1 MRPLARTRDS
11 LDQQIAGHRKWHR
24 FRHISGSDA
33 LRGCETRTTKRHPE
47 CVHVLR
53 AARDSPGR
61 RNGCFRYAPRTLAPH
76 DYSAVFRDR
85 RLAVILL
92 LGFSSG
98 LPLALTGGTLQAWMT
113 VEGVD
118 LATIGIFTLVG
129 IPYTWK
135 FVWAPLM
142 DRFVPPFLGRRRGW
156 LFVTQLVLAALIASM
171 ACSSPKADLAW
182 LALLAVMVAFASASQ
197 DIVFDAYRTDVSSA
211 EQRGLA
217 AAFTVVGYRVAML
230 TSGAAALV
238 LVAGSG
244 FIPALGWQDT
254 YLVMAGLMGIGA
266 AATLWGPEPTSGAP
280 PPRTLDEA
288 VWAPLREF
296 FSRPGA
302 GALLALIVL
311 YKLGDAFAGSLTTAF
326 LLRGVGFPLDDVG
339 YVNKG
344 MGLAATI
351 FGALF
356 GGALMVR
363 LGLYRALLVF
373 GVLQA
378 VSNLGFMALAAA
390 GKSYPMMFFAVGFE
404 NLTGG
409 MGTAA
414 FVALLMALCD
424 RRFTA
429 TQYALLSALASFGR
443 VYVGPAAGYA
453 TDPKYLGL
461 TWTVFFFL
469 TFLVA
474 LPGLAL
480 LWWKRETLRAL

>member
-1 MRPLARTRDS
+1 VQSNT
-11 LDQQIAGHRKWHR
+11 GVVH
-24 FRHISGSDA
+24 GSS
-33 LRGCETRTTKRHPE
+33 
-47 CVHVLR
+47 R
-53 AARDSPGR
+53 AI
-61 RNGCFRYAPRTLAPH
+61 FRYTPRTLAPH

-118 LATIGIFTLVG
+118 LSTIGIFTLVG
-129 IPYTWK
+129 LPYTWK
-135 FVWAPLM
+135 FLWAPVM

-156 LFVTQLVLAALIASM
+156 LLVTQLALAVLVATM
-171 ACSSPKADLAW
+171 AFASPKADLAW
-182 LALLAVMVAFASASQ
+182 LALLAVLVAFTSASQ
-197 DIVFDAYRTDVSSA
+197 DIVFDAYRTDVA
-211 EQRGLA
+211 RPEQRGLA

-244 FIPALGWQDT
+244 FIPALGWQNT
-254 YLVMAGLMGIGA
+254 YLLMAALMGVGA
-266 AATLWGPEPTSGAP
+266 LATLLGPEPEAGAP

-302 GALLALIVL
+302 WVLLVLIVL

-326 LLRGVGFPLDDVG
+326 LLRGVAFSLDDVG

-363 LGLYRALLVF
+363 LGLYRALMAF
-373 GVLQA
+373 GILQA
-378 VSNLGFMALAAA
+378 VSNLAFMALASA
-390 GKSYPMMFFAVGFE
+390 GKSWPLMLFAVGFE
-404 NLTGG
+404 NLCGG

-424 RRFTA
+424 HRFTA
-429 TQYALLSALASFGR
+429 TQYALLSALAAFGR

-461 TWTVFFFL
+461 PWTVFFFL

-474 LPGLAL
+474 LPGLLL
-480 LWWKRETLRAL
+480 LWWKRETLQALDSKR

>member
-1 MRPLARTRDS
+1 MGGNATGGRP
-11 LDQQIAGHRKWHR
+11 R
-24 FRHISGSDA
+24 FRYSS
-33 LRGCETRTTKRHPE
+33 RHLG
-47 CVHVLR
+47 V
-53 AARDSPGR
+53 
-61 RNGCFRYAPRTLAPH
+61 H

-118 LATIGIFTLVG
+118 LSTIGIFTLVG
-129 IPYTWK
+129 LPYTWK
-135 FVWAPLM
+135 FLWAPLM

-156 LFVTQLVLAALIASM
+156 LLLTQLLLAALIAAM
-171 ACSSPKADLAW
+171 AFASPKADLAW
-182 LALLAVMVAFASASQ
+182 LAFLAVAVAFASASQ
-197 DIVFDAYRTDVSSA
+197 DIVFDAYRTDVA
-211 EQRGLA
+211 RPEQRGLA

-254 YLVMAGLMGIGA
+254 YLLMAALMGVGA
-266 AATLWGPEPTSGAP
+266 IATLWGPEPEVAVP

-302 GALLALIVL
+302 WVLLALIVL

-326 LLRGVGFPLDDVG
+326 LLRGAGFPLEDVG

-363 LGLYRALLVF
+363 LGLYRALMVF
-373 GVLQA
+373 GILQA
-378 VSNLGFMALAAA
+378 VSNLAFMALAAA
-390 GKSYPMMFFAVGFE
+390 GQSFPLMLFAVGFE
-404 NLTGG
+404 NLCGG

-424 RRFTA
+424 HRFTA
-429 TQYALLSALASFGR
+429 TQYALLSALAAFGR

-461 TWTVFFFL
+461 SWTVFFFL
-469 TFLVA
+469 TFLIA
-474 LPGLAL
+474 LPGLVL
-480 LWWKRETLRAL
+480 LWWKRETLKAL

>member
-1 MRPLARTRDS
+1 MP
-11 LDQQIAGHRKWHR
+11 
-24 FRHISGSDA
+24 
-33 LRGCETRTTKRHPE
+33 
-47 CVHVLR
+47 
-53 AARDSPGR
+53 AAS
-61 RNGCFRYAPRTLAPH
+61 
-76 DYSAVFRDR
+76 YSAVFRDR

-118 LATIGIFTLVG
+118 LSTIGIFTLVG
-129 IPYTWK
+129 LPYTWK
-135 FVWAPLM
+135 FLWAPLM

-156 LFVTQLVLAALIASM
+156 LLVTQLSLAALIAAM
-171 ACSSPKADLAW
+171 AFASPRGDLAW
-182 LALLAVMVAFASASQ
+182 LALLAVAVAFASASQ
-197 DIVFDAYRTDVSSA
+197 DIVFDAYRTDVA
-211 EQRGLA
+211 KPEQRGLA

-244 FIPALGWQDT
+244 FIPALGWKNT
-254 YLVMAGLMGIGA
+254 YLVMAGLMGLGA
-266 AATLWGPEPTSGAP
+266 LATLWGPEPEVAAP
-280 PPRTLDEA
+280 PPRSLDEA

-296 FSRPGA
+296 FSRNGA
-302 GALLALIVL
+302 WVLLALIVL

-326 LLRGVGFPLDDVG
+326 LLRGAGFALDDVG

-363 LGLYRALLVF
+363 LGLYRALMAF

-378 VSNLGFMALAAA
+378 VSNLAFMALAAA
-390 GKSYPMMFFAVGFE
+390 GKSWPLMVFAVGFE
-404 NLTGG
+404 NLSGG

-424 RRFTA
+424 HRFTA

-461 TWTVFFFL
+461 SWAVFFFL
-469 TFLVA
+469 TFLLA

-480 LWWKRETLRAL
+480 LWWKRETLKALG

>member
-1 MRPLARTRDS
+1 MP
-11 LDQQIAGHRKWHR
+11 
-24 FRHISGSDA
+24 
-33 LRGCETRTTKRHPE
+33 
-47 CVHVLR
+47 
-53 AARDSPGR
+53 AAS
-61 RNGCFRYAPRTLAPH
+61 
-76 DYSAVFRDR
+76 YSAVFRDR

-118 LATIGIFTLVG
+118 LSTIGIFTLVG
-129 IPYTWK
+129 LPYTWK
-135 FVWAPLM
+135 FLWAPFM
-142 DRFVPPFLGRRRGW
+142 DRYVPPVLGRRRGW
-156 LFVTQLVLAALIASM
+156 LLLTQLALAALIA
-171 ACSSPKADLAW
+171 ATAFASPRGDLAW
-182 LALLAVMVAFASASQ
+182 LALLAVLVAFTSASQ
-197 DIVFDAYRTDVSSA
+197 DIVFDAYRTDVA
-211 EQRGLA
+211 RPEQRGLA

-244 FIPALGWQDT
+244 FIPALGWRDT
-254 YLVMAGLMGIGA
+254 YLVMAGLMGVGA
-266 AATLWGPEPTSGAP
+266 LATLWGPEPEVRVQ

-302 GALLALIVL
+302 WVLLVLIIL

-326 LLRGVGFPLDDVG
+326 LLRGVAFSLDEVG

-363 LGLYRALLVF
+363 LGLYRALMAF
-373 GVLQA
+373 GILQA
-378 VSNLGFMALAAA
+378 VSNLAFMALAAA
-390 GKSYPMMFFAVGFE
+390 GKSWPLMVFAVGFE
-404 NLTGG
+404 NLAGG

-424 RRFTA
+424 HRFTA
-429 TQYALLSALASFGR
+429 TQYALLSALAAFGR

-461 TWTVFFFL
+461 SWAVFFFL
-469 TFLVA
+469 TFLLA

-480 LWWKRETLRAL
+480 LWWKRETLRALG